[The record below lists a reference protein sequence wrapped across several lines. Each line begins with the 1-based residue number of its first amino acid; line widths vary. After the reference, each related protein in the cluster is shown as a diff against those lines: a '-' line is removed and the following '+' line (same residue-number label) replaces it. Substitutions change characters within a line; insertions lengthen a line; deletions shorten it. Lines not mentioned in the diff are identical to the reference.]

1 VAECAGLEN
10 RWARKG
16 PVSSNLTSSV
26 RLAYARSRQAE
37 GFAAAGRTN
46 SISFAHGRPNGS
58 LTLSVMSIFWLSVV
72 FGVLSNLAT
81 GLLLATVFE
90 TLQRRRDLQRQL
102 GELWL
107 LATRASEA
115 VNHSRLR
122 KDGGAEAYSLWLAL
136 QDEWLRARHSLN
148 FALTDE
154 KRKQLEDS
162 ISAIYELHILNS
174 DRQSRKFLKLHPI
187 VPSAVHEPASI
198 REAASQPGSETGTAA
213 ADPPAAD
220 YVDYGKWALHNGD
233 PQGKAA
239 FDEFQ
244 THRNQLNVKIENL
257 LHFDPFAPR
266 RRASD
271 SDSRSLPDELAQT
284 WHFGFL
290 FSRVW
295 KWFFSELFYSFSD
308 AFRD

>member
-1 VAECAGLEN
+1 M
-10 RWARKG
+10 
-16 PVSSNLTSSV
+16 SN
-26 RLAYARSRQAE
+26 
-37 GFAAAGRTN
+37 
-46 SISFAHGRPNGS
+46 
-58 LTLSVMSIFWLSVV
+58 FWLGVV
-72 FGVLSNLAT
+72 FGVFSNLAT

-148 FALTDE
+148 FALTEE
-154 KRKQLEDS
+154 KRKQLEES

-174 DRQSRKFLKLHPI
+174 DKRNRKFLKQHPI
-187 VPSAVHEPASI
+187 IQTPALQPASI
-198 REAASQPGSETGTAA
+198 GGEGPLSGTQMGTES

-220 YVDYGKWALHNGD
+220 YVDYGTWALHNGD

-244 THRNQLNVKIENL
+244 AHRHLLNSKIENL

-266 RRASD
+266 RRVSD
-271 SDSRSLPDELAQT
+271 GDSRSLPDELAQT

-295 KWFFSELFYSFSD
+295 KWFFSELFYSFYD